1 MNLFFS
7 KELNSLD
14 DLLFMELS
22 DLYDAEKRIVTA
34 LPKMAEAAH
43 SPELKQAFRE
53 HLQQSERQVSRLEQC
68 FVQLGKSANRE
79 TCDAMK
85 GLISEGEAI
94 ISATGDPNVKDAAL
108 IGAAQRVEHYE
119 IAGYGTARTFAEYL
133 GHADVARLL
142 QMTLEEEG
150 ETDKKLTRLAEANIN
165 AKARMA

>member
-22 DLYDAEKRIVTA
+22 DLYDAEKRIVTT